1 MTEHTTNS
9 MEENKEHTQHLDEII
24 NKVLAND
31 RDGVAIVCNG
41 SAKGQMRNA
50 FRKVA
55 SAAMMD
61 GFENGYQIGYDSGFK
76 HGATTSHDPT
86 LRGNATSL

>member
-1 MTEHTTNS
+1 MK
-9 MEENKEHTQHLDEII
+9 ENKEHTEYIDKLIK
-24 NKVLAND
+24 KVFADD
-31 RDGVAIVCNG
+31 RNG
-41 SAKGQMRNA
+41 AVIGQMRNA

-55 SAAMMD
+55 SAAMID

-86 LRGNATSL
+86 LRGNATLP

>member
-1 MTEHTTNS
+1 
-9 MEENKEHTQHLDEII
+9 MEDNKEHTEYIDKLIK
-24 NKVLAND
+24 KVFADD
-31 RDGVAIVCNG
+31 RNG
-41 SAKGQMRNA
+41 AVIGQMRNA

-55 SAAMMD
+55 SAAMID

-86 LRGNATSL
+86 LIGNATLP